1 MQQIYNPYSQYVKQ
15 NQSEIEHANPIQL
28 VSLLLEGTTRF
39 IKRAL
44 IAVDNKNNKEVLE
57 SIDSASKIII
67 HLYNCLDFEKGG
79 DVAERLSTLYSYII
93 EQITHVTKHP
103 DDKGSLN
110 SINEVLNIILDGWK
124 QVERKVK
131 SV

>member
-1 MQQIYNPYSQYVKQ
+1 MQQIYNPYSQYSKQ
-15 NQSEIEHANPIQL
+15 NQSEIAQADPVKL
-28 VSLLLEGTTRF
+28 VSLLLEGAVRF
-39 IKRAL
+39 VKRAL
-44 IAVDNKNNKEVLE
+44 MEAENKKTKEVLE

-67 HLYNCLDFEKGG
+67 HLYGCLDFEKGG

-93 EQITHVTKHP
+93 DQITHVSKHP

-124 QVERKVK
+124 
-131 SV
+131 